1 MLLYCAFVG
10 LHFYY
15 NIYNKL
21 PEWNNLTQVEEIG
34 ELSSKYYLIL
44 REKYIEYL
52 KVKKIK
58 MVEFDINFIRNVI
71 RWCKVEI
78 NPICTFLGGIASQE
92 ALKTIGKYTP
102 VYQWLRFDFFETIEN
117 LPNNVNRN
125 PLNCRYEDQ
134 IAIFGQELHEKLKN
148 LNVFMVGQVL

>member
-1 MLLYCAFVG
+1 
-10 LHFYY
+10 
-15 NIYNKL
+15 
-21 PEWNNLTQVEEIG
+21 
-34 ELSSKYYLIL
+34 
-44 REKYIEYL
+44 
-52 KVKKIK
+52 

-71 RWCKVEI
+71 RWCKAEI

-92 ALKTIGKYTP
+92 ALKIIGKYTP

-125 PLNCRYEDQ
+125 PLNCRYDDQ
-134 IAIFGQELHEKLKN
+134 IAIFGQELQEKLKN